1 MYFGLNRKS
10 VERAKLASELAD
22 EIVTLKKEKANLEI
36 RIEAQKAEYE
46 RNDLE
51 IKHMVGLEN
60 KRQKVEV
67 EQARREA
74 VLQVKE
80 QNLKAKQ
87 EQFDASMKFRED
99 QFKSEMTRMQG
110 FLEEITKRLPVVNVN
125 KNIRG

>member
-60 KRQKVEV
+60 NRQKVEV

-80 QNLKAKQ
+80 ENLKAKQ

>member
-1 MYFGLNRKS
+1 
-10 VERAKLASELAD
+10 
-22 EIVTLKKEKANLEI
+22 
-36 RIEAQKAEYE
+36 
-46 RNDLE
+46 
-51 IKHMVGLEN
+51 MVGLEN

-80 QNLKAKQ
+80 ENLKAKQ